1 MLKATDEPIINLTQ
15 KDLISLINSKVQ
27 IALRK
32 EKKKKMY
39 NADAELDLAKFV
51 NAKRQVHCFQHE
63 SLIVLGNDITL
74 PFRWCM
80 GVGTCTKIIKGN
92 DFDLCYINFGRSYG
106 REIIVRDNHARRQ
119 LLTLKRGHLT
129 SFIGKFNIYTDKK
142 DRLRVIFYAI
152 GFQDWYLPIAADFKQ
167 LKKDSKTTDFF
178 DSQLSLEEETDYS
191 QFIDNLIKQDKGDK
205 E

>member
-1 MLKATDEPIINLTQ
+1 MLKATNDPITNLTQ

-39 NADAELDLAKFV
+39 NENAELELDKFTK
-51 NAKRQVHCFQHE
+51 AKRRVSCFQHE
-63 SLIVLGNDITL
+63 SLIILGDDITL

-80 GVGTCTKIIKGN
+80 GVGTCTKIVKGN

-129 SFIGKFNIYTDKK
+129 TFLGKFNIYTDKK
-142 DRLRVIFYAI
+142 GQLRVIFYAV

-167 LKKDSKTTDFF
+167 LKKDSNTTDFF

-191 QFIDNLIKQDKGDK
+191 QFIDLLVKQDKGDK

>member
-1 MLKATDEPIINLTQ
+1 MLKADDTPITNLTQ
-15 KDLISLINSKVQ
+15 KDLISLINSKVR
-27 IALRK
+27 IALNK
-32 EKKKKMY
+32 ERAKY
-39 NADAELDLAKFV
+39 RLNSGDELSINKFV
-51 NAKRQVHCFQHE
+51 EAKKTVRCFANE
-63 SLIVLGNDITL
+63 SLIIMGNDISM
-74 PFRWCM
+74 PYRWCM

-92 DFDLCYINFGRSYG
+92 DFDLVYINFGRSYG

-129 SFIGKFNIYTDKK
+129 TFIGKFNIYTDKK
-142 DRLRVIFYAI
+142 GQLRVIFYAI
-152 GFQDWYLPIAADFKQ
+152 GLQDWYLPIAADFKQ

-191 QFIDNLIKQDKGDK
+191 HFIDDLIKQDKGDK

>member
-1 MLKATDEPIINLTQ
+1 MLKADDTPITNLTQ
-15 KDLISLINSKVQ
+15 KDLISLINSKVR
-27 IALRK
+27 IALKK
-32 EKKKKMY
+32 ETSRPK
-39 NADAELDLAKFV
+39 AKTEKDIDQEYFV
-51 NAKRQVHCFQHE
+51 SAKAQVRCFAHE
-63 SLIVLGNDITL
+63 SLIILGDDITL

-129 SFIGKFNIYTDKK
+129 TFLGKFNIYTDKK
-142 DRLRVIFYAI
+142 GQLRVIFYAV
-152 GFQDWYLPIAADFKQ
+152 GLQDWYLPIAADFKQ
-167 LKKDSKTTDFF
+167 LKKDSNTTDFF

-191 QFIDNLIKQDKGDK
+191 QFIDLLVKQDKGEK

>member
-1 MLKATDEPIINLTQ
+1 MLKATDKPL
-15 KDLISLINSKVQ
+15 KDFTEKELVSLVNSKVR
-27 IALRK
+27 IALKK
-32 EKKKKMY
+32 ERAKY
-39 NADAELDLAKFV
+39 RLNSGDELSINKFV
-51 NAKRQVHCFQHE
+51 EAKRTVRCFANE
-63 SLIVLGNDITL
+63 SLIVMGNDSSM

-142 DRLRVIFYAI
+142 GQLRVIFYAI
-152 GFQDWYLPIAADFKQ
+152 GFQDWYMPIAADFKE

-191 QFIDNLIKQDKGDK
+191 QFIDLLVKQDKGEK